1 MLIWSYPRNAP
12 ATEIRFDVKKGV
24 TMEEKKNFILWDY
37 YENYGLVGKYDTE
50 AEAREAAKQWND
62 DTDGECQIV
71 MFRLANDKKGYEVVA

>member
-1 MLIWSYPRNAP
+1 
-12 ATEIRFDVKKGV
+12 
-24 TMEEKKNFILWDY
+24 MEEKKHFILWDY

-71 MFRLANDKKGYEVVA
+71 IFRLANDKKGYEIVA

>member
-1 MLIWSYPRNAP
+1 
-12 ATEIRFDVKKGV
+12 
-24 TMEEKKNFILWDY
+24 MEEMKNFILWDY

>member
-1 MLIWSYPRNAP
+1 
-12 ATEIRFDVKKGV
+12 
-24 TMEEKKNFILWDY
+24 MEEKKNFILWDY

-71 MFRLANDKKGYEVVA
+71 IFRLANNKKGYEVVA

>member
-1 MLIWSYPRNAP
+1 
-12 ATEIRFDVKKGV
+12 
-24 TMEEKKNFILWDY
+24 MEEKKNFILWDY

-71 MFRLANDKKGYEVVA
+71 IFRLVNDKKGYEVIA

>member
-1 MLIWSYPRNAP
+1 
-12 ATEIRFDVKKGV
+12 
-24 TMEEKKNFILWDY
+24 MEEKRNSILWDY

-71 MFRLANDKKGYEVVA
+71 IFRLANDKKGYEIVA

>member
-1 MLIWSYPRNAP
+1 
-12 ATEIRFDVKKGV
+12 
-24 TMEEKKNFILWDY
+24 MEENKRFILWDY

-71 MFRLANDKKGYEVVA
+71 IFRLANDKKGYEVVA

>member
-1 MLIWSYPRNAP
+1 
-12 ATEIRFDVKKGV
+12 
-24 TMEEKKNFILWDY
+24 MEENKRFILWDY

-71 MFRLANDKKGYEVVA
+71 IFRFANDKKGYEVVA

>member
-1 MLIWSYPRNAP
+1 
-12 ATEIRFDVKKGV
+12 
-24 TMEEKKNFILWDY
+24 MEEKKNFILWDY
-37 YENYGLVGKYDTE
+37 YENFGLVGKYDTE

>member
-1 MLIWSYPRNAP
+1 
-12 ATEIRFDVKKGV
+12 
-24 TMEEKKNFILWDY
+24 MEEMKNFILWDY

-71 MFRLANDKKGYEVVA
+71 IFRLVNDKKGYEVVA

>member
-1 MLIWSYPRNAP
+1 
-12 ATEIRFDVKKGV
+12 
-24 TMEEKKNFILWDY
+24 MEEKKNFIIWDY

-50 AEAREAAKQWND
+50 AEAREAARQWND

>member
-1 MLIWSYPRNAP
+1 
-12 ATEIRFDVKKGV
+12 
-24 TMEEKKNFILWDY
+24 MEENKRFILWDY

-71 MFRLANDKKGYEVVA
+71 IFRLANDKKGYEIVA

>member
-1 MLIWSYPRNAP
+1 
-12 ATEIRFDVKKGV
+12 
-24 TMEEKKNFILWDY
+24 MEEKKNFILWDY

-71 MFRLANDKKGYEVVA
+71 MFRLADDKKGYEVVA

>member
-1 MLIWSYPRNAP
+1 
-12 ATEIRFDVKKGV
+12 
-24 TMEEKKNFILWDY
+24 MEEKKNFIIWDY

-71 MFRLANDKKGYEVVA
+71 IFRLANDKKGYEIVA

>member
-1 MLIWSYPRNAP
+1 
-12 ATEIRFDVKKGV
+12 
-24 TMEEKKNFILWDY
+24 MEENKRFILWDY

-71 MFRLANDKKGYEVVA
+71 MYAYSTSKNRYEVVA

>member
-1 MLIWSYPRNAP
+1 
-12 ATEIRFDVKKGV
+12 
-24 TMEEKKNFILWDY
+24 MEEKKNFIIWDY

-71 MFRLANDKKGYEVVA
+71 MFQLANDKKGYEVVA

>member
-1 MLIWSYPRNAP
+1 
-12 ATEIRFDVKKGV
+12 
-24 TMEEKKNFILWDY
+24 MEEMKNFILWDY

-71 MFRLANDKKGYEVVA
+71 IFRLANNKKGYEVVA

>member
-1 MLIWSYPRNAP
+1 
-12 ATEIRFDVKKGV
+12 
-24 TMEEKKNFILWDY
+24 MEEQKNFIIWDY

-71 MFRLANDKKGYEVVA
+71 MFRLANNKKGYEVVA

>member
-1 MLIWSYPRNAP
+1 
-12 ATEIRFDVKKGV
+12 
-24 TMEEKKNFILWDY
+24 MEEKKNFILWDY

-71 MFRLANDKKGYEVVA
+71 IFRLVNDKKGYEVVA

>member
-1 MLIWSYPRNAP
+1 
-12 ATEIRFDVKKGV
+12 
-24 TMEEKKNFILWDY
+24 MEENKRFILWDY

>member
-1 MLIWSYPRNAP
+1 
-12 ATEIRFDVKKGV
+12 
-24 TMEEKKNFILWDY
+24 MEEKKNFILWDY

-71 MFRLANDKKGYEVVA
+71 IFRLANDKKGYEVVA

>member
-1 MLIWSYPRNAP
+1 
-12 ATEIRFDVKKGV
+12 
-24 TMEEKKNFILWDY
+24 MEEKKNFILWDHY
-37 YENYGLVGKYDTE
+37 DDYGFVGGYDTE

>member
-1 MLIWSYPRNAP
+1 
-12 ATEIRFDVKKGV
+12 
-24 TMEEKKNFILWDY
+24 MEEKKNFILWDY

-50 AEAREAAKQWND
+50 AEAREAARQWND

>member
-1 MLIWSYPRNAP
+1 
-12 ATEIRFDVKKGV
+12 
-24 TMEEKKNFILWDY
+24 MEEKKHFIIWDY

-71 MFRLANDKKGYEVVA
+71 IFRLANDKKGYEIVA

>member
-1 MLIWSYPRNAP
+1 
-12 ATEIRFDVKKGV
+12 
-24 TMEEKKNFILWDY
+24 MEENKRFILWDY

-71 MFRLANDKKGYEVVA
+71 IFRLANNKKGYEVVA